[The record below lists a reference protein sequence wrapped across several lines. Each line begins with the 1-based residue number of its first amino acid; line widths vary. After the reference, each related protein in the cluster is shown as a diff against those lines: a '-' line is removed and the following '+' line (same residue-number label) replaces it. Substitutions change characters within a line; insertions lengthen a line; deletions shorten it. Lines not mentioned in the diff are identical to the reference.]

1 MADRRSAD
9 MVAAEPEV
17 LSALRAH
24 ADQGGLPV
32 EWAEVYL
39 HDARNDFRLA
49 WMSEKAFRVIL
60 GKLNADGLYKPID
73 EDRGWVKMSA

>member
-1 MADRRSAD
+1 

-17 LSALRAH
+17 LNALRVH

-39 HDARNDFRLA
+39 HDARNDFSLA
-49 WMSEKAFRVIL
+49 WMSEKAFRAIL

-73 EDRGWVKMSA
+73 EDRGWIKMSG